1 MIELSHLSET
11 RKLLAVAITV
21 LALVAFGIA
30 SYLTWVTW
38 QQSTVAGCTGGSTV
52 DCDEV
57 LSSAGSKWLGIPVSL
72 FGALT
77 YAGILALVWPAVLV
91 GGWAMTA
98 LLAIAMLAAG
108 AGVWF
113 IGTQALVV
121 QHFCLYCLAVHTCG
135 LLICTAA
142 FYLIRGAASEKSY
155 DHMQAFFGGSEGTTH
170 GAMQSDVYQPL
181 IAAVVA
187 SLGLVALIG
196 GQVFFA
202 PASMEVLE
210 VVPLEVVE
218 APGASTEETPIEET
232 ARVEQEQTEPAA
244 NPVIVTDEGEE
255 EAVVDEAVPD
265 EESPPEKFEIVD
277 GGETATSSE
286 STEMVSGDAPRFFRF
301 KYLGREIDAAGN
313 PVIGNPY
320 APRRFVEMM
329 DYTCPHC
336 RKLHPFIKTAVERYG
351 DQLGFVIYHVPLSRK
366 CNQLV
371 KVDQASHQNACDYA
385 RLAYGVWK
393 LAPEKFAEYHEW
405 LLEGKRVPA
414 IYAAKKK
421 AMDLV
426 GDAILLDKS
435 IAIESNRRVGES
447 AAELEPL
454 KIGLPVLIF
463 EGGVVRGL
471 PDSEQEWFQM
481 LEARMGVKPLE
492 AATN

>member
-1 MIELSHLSET
+1 
-11 RKLLAVAITV
+11 
-21 LALVAFGIA
+21 
-30 SYLTWVTW
+30 
-38 QQSTVAGCTGGSTV
+38 
-52 DCDEV
+52 
-57 LSSAGSKWLGIPVSL
+57 
-72 FGALT
+72 
-77 YAGILALVWPAVLV
+77 
-91 GGWAMTA
+91 
-98 LLAIAMLAAG
+98 
-108 AGVWF
+108 
-113 IGTQALVV
+113 
-121 QHFCLYCLAVHTCG
+121 
-135 LLICTAA
+135 
-142 FYLIRGAASEKSY
+142 
-155 DHMQAFFGGSEGTTH
+155 MQAFFGGGEGTTS
-170 GAMQSDVYQPL
+170 GALQSDVYQPL
-181 IAAVVA
+181 IAAGVA

-218 APGASTEETPIEET
+218 APVASTEETPAAESASAEN
-232 ARVEQEQTEPAA
+232 ELTEPAA
-244 NPVIVTDEGEE
+244 DPVIVTDESDQELF
-255 EAVVDEAVPD
+255 ADETVPD
-265 EESPPEKFEIVD
+265 EESPPEKFEIVA
-277 GGETATSSE
+277 GGDPPTSGE
-286 STEMVSGDAPRFFRF
+286 SVDLASGDAPRFFRF

-336 RKLHPFIKTAVERYG
+336 RKLHPFIKSAVERYG

-405 LLEGKRVPA
+405 LLEGERTPA
-414 IYAAKKK
+414 LYAAKKK
-421 AMDLV
+421 AMELV
-426 GDAILLDKS
+426 GDEILLDKS
-435 IAIESNRRVGES
+435 IATESNRRVGES

-471 PDSEQEWFQM
+471 PATEAEWFKM
-481 LEARMGVKPLE
+481 LEERVGVKAP
-492 AATN
+492 